1 ERQPFALHA
10 TQATLDLVAA
20 NPVFDAL
27 AADVVERRAVKPDV
41 SCTVAGIEV
50 TLFAAPGKVPLYL
63 ERGEPQRPGE
73 GSVNTGAELTAGGR
87 RLVFVPGAAA
97 LTPDLTARLARADA
111 VMFDGTLFT
120 DDENIRTRT
129 GAK

>member
-73 GSVNTGAELTAGGR
+73 GSVNTGAE
-87 RLVFVPGAAA
+87 A

-120 DDENIRTRT
+120 DDEMIRTRT
-129 GAK
+129 GAKTGRRMGHMPI